1 MTEEV
6 GLALLSALFSGPA
19 PRPRAHWVALGR
31 GPVQGTACDISC
43 VSSARA
49 GRTCIAFGA
58 KRRKQRPDAVGP

>member
-43 VSSARA
+43 V
-49 GRTCIAFGA
+49 
-58 KRRKQRPDAVGP
+58 